1 MALRA
6 NNPRHAHSTKC
17 GLCGEYV
24 DLDRAIPAPC
34 GELCHKD
41 CWAKYTGALDW
52 FRDAVRAYKDS
63 IVYRSHPAPSGGLVR
78 TDRVNRMCCSPQSSG

>member
-1 MALRA
+1 MGLSA
-6 NNPRHAHSTKC
+6 NNPRHVHITKC
-17 GLCGEYV
+17 GLCGENV

-34 GELCHKD
+34 GELYHKN

-52 FRDAVRAYKDS
+52 FRYAVRAYKDS
-63 IVYRSHPAPSGGLVR
+63 IVYRSHPTQSGGLVP